1 MARNV
6 FPARRSASKARTAS
20 KSKYP
25 KAKYSKDGNDATQ
38 GRLSPF
44 FVNLIKNT
52 SFALLAAALFV
63 LAHPNP
69 IFMNGLPALAWVMYL
84 PALVLIRRS
93 RASACIFWGALYGFV
108 SFALFNYWLGAYQF
122 IAGAVVYTVYLCYF
136 ALLFPVLRLAL
147 VIFPRYGFILQW
159 LVFIGFEYLRTLGFL
174 GYSYGIT
181 GYTQW
186 QVLPL
191 IQIAGISGV
200 WGVSALV
207 IFPQTFLARHFRRSS
222 LAKASGLR
230 VGGLAVCFFLY
241 AAVLALSLVYGFVRR
256 HDFSDEKTA
265 RIALVQHNTDPWKDD
280 KADYQNNF
288 RVLKRLSEEALAQ
301 SPKPGLVVWSETAFV
316 PMIYWHSHYR
326 TDNDYYA
333 QVKELLDFLALQD
346 VPFVI
351 GNDDGRRE
359 MTESGSVERVDYNAA
374 ILFDRGRMAD
384 VYRKI
389 HLVPFTEHFPY
400 KKQLPF
406 VYKMLE
412 NADTHFWKN
421 GTRRLVFDVNG
432 LRFSTPICFEDTF
445 GYLSREFVRNGAEL
459 IVNLSNDAWSRSLSA
474 QMQHLSMAVFRS
486 VENRRAMVRATASGQ
501 TCAVAPDG
509 RILAMAPAF
518 TETALTVSVPIV
530 TTGTFYTRHGDFLP
544 RLFLAAAL
552 AMALAGIARAVYLAN
567 IISSPKS
574 KNTL

>member
-1 MARNV
+1 M
-6 FPARRSASKARTAS
+6 
-20 KSKYP
+20 
-25 KAKYSKDGNDATQ
+25 G
-38 GRLSPF
+38 
-44 FVNLIKNT
+44 FV
-52 SFALLAAALFV
+52 LLAAVLFT

-84 PALVLIRRS
+84 PVFVLIRRS
-93 RASACIFWGALYGFV
+93 SPPACLFWGALYGFI
-108 SFALFNYWLGAYQF
+108 SFALFNYWLSAYEF
-122 IAGAVVYTVYLCYF
+122 IAGAVVYTIYLCYF
-136 ALLFPVLRLAL
+136 ALLFLAL
-147 VIFPRYGFILQW
+147 RIVFVLFPRYGFIPQCLIF
-159 LVFIGFEYLRTLGFL
+159 VGFEYLRTLGFL
-174 GYSYGIT
+174 GYPYGIT

-186 QVLPL
+186 QVIPL

-207 IFPQTFLARHFRRSS
+207 IFPQILLAQHFHSFPLGKGAR
-222 LAKASGLR
+222 LR
-230 VGGLAVCFFLY
+230 VCGLTVCLFLY
-241 AAVLALSLVYGFVRR
+241 VVVLALSLIYGFAAP
-256 HDFSDEKTA
+256 HDFSDSKTA
-265 RIALVQHNTDPWKDD
+265 RIALIQHNTDPWKDD

-288 RVLKRLSEEALAQ
+288 RILKRLSEEALAQ
-301 SPKPGLVVWSETAFV
+301 TPKPDMVVWSETAFV

-326 TDNDYYA
+326 TDNDYSA

-359 MTESGSVERVDYNAA
+359 MTDSGAVDRVDYNAA
-374 ILFDRGRMAD
+374 IMFEQSEMVD

-412 NADTHFWKN
+412 NADTHFWKK
-421 GTRRLVFDVNG
+421 GTRRLVFNANG

-445 GYLSREFVRNGAEL
+445 GYLSREFVQNGAEL
-459 IVNLSNDAWSRSLSA
+459 IVNLSNDAWSHSLSA

-486 VENRRAMVRATASGQ
+486 VENRRSMTRSTASGQ

-509 RILAMAPAF
+509 RILAMAEAF
-518 TETALTVSVPIV
+518 TEAALTVSVPIV
-530 TTGTFYTRHGDFLP
+530 TGQTFYTRYGDFLP

-552 AMALAGIARAVYLAN
+552 AMSLLRFAHKIFKNRPQSNFL
-567 IISSPKS
+567 PS
-574 KNTL
+574 KLTK

>member
-1 MARNV
+1 MSKPV
-6 FPARRSASKARTAS
+6 SKARRSFAAKAAKDNSGVKRVSASAFL
-20 KSKYP
+20 KYLV
-25 KAKYSKDGNDATQ
+25 KNMG
-38 GRLSPF
+38 
-44 FVNLIKNT
+44 FV
-52 SFALLAAALFV
+52 LLAAVLFT

-84 PALVLIRRS
+84 PVFVLIRRS
-93 RASACIFWGALYGFV
+93 PPLVCLFWGALYGFAAF
-108 SFALFNYWLGAYQF
+108 SLFNYWLSAYEF
-122 IAGAVVYTVYLCYF
+122 IAGAVVYTIYLCYF
-136 ALLFPVLRLAL
+136 AVLFLAL
-147 VIFPRYGFILQW
+147 RVSLVLFPRYGFILQC
-159 LVFIGFEYLRTLGFL
+159 LIFVGFEYLRTLGFL
-174 GYSYGIT
+174 GYPYGIT

-186 QVLPL
+186 QVIPL
-191 IQIAGISGV
+191 IQIAGITGV

-207 IFPQTFLARHFRRSS
+207 IFPQTLLAQHFHRFP
-222 LAKASGLR
+222 LGKGAKLR
-230 VGGLAVCFFLY
+230 VCGLTVCLFLY
-241 AAVLALSLVYGFVRR
+241 VVVLALSLIYGFAAP
-256 HDFSDEKTA
+256 HDFRDSKTA
-265 RIALVQHNTDPWKDD
+265 RIALIQHNTDPWKDD

-288 RVLKRLSEEALAQ
+288 RILKRLSEEALAQ
-301 SPKPGLVVWSETAFV
+301 TPKPDMIVWSETAFV

-359 MTESGSVERVDYNAA
+359 MTDSGAVDRVDYNAA
-374 ILFDRGRMAD
+374 ILFEQSEMVD

-412 NADTHFWKN
+412 NADTHFWKK
-421 GTRRLVFDVNG
+421 GTRRLVFNANG

-445 GYLSREFVRNGAEL
+445 GYLSREFVQNGAEL
-459 IVNLSNDAWSRSLSA
+459 IVNLSNDAWSHSLSA

-486 VENRRAMVRATASGQ
+486 VENRRSMTRSTASGQ

-509 RILAMAPAF
+509 RILAMAEAF
-518 TETALTVSVPIV
+518 TEAALTVSVPIV
-530 TTGTFYTRHGDFLP
+530 TGQTFYTRHGDFLP
-544 RLFLAAAL
+544 RLFLIAAL
-552 AMALAGIARAVYLAN
+552 AMSLLRFAHKIFKNRPQSNFL
-567 IISSPKS
+567 PS
-574 KNTL
+574 KFTK

>member
-1 MARNV
+1 MDNNG
-6 FPARRSASKARTAS
+6 
-20 KSKYP
+20 
-25 KAKYSKDGNDATQ
+25 AKRVSV
-38 GRLSPF
+38 PEF
-44 FVNLIKNT
+44 FKVLFKNMGFT
-52 SFALLAAALFV
+52 LLAAVLFT

-84 PALVLIRRS
+84 PVLFLIRRS
-93 RASACIFWGALYGFV
+93 PPPACLFWGALYGFV
-108 SFALFNYWLGAYQF
+108 AFSLFNYWLSAYEF
-122 IAGAVVYTVYLCYF
+122 IAGAVVYTIYLCYF
-136 ALLFPVLRLAL
+136 ALLFLAL
-147 VIFPRYGFILQW
+147 RVALTLFSRYGFILQW
-159 LVFIGFEYLRTLGFL
+159 LTFVGFEYLRTLGFL

-186 QVLPL
+186 QLIPL
-191 IQIAGISGV
+191 IQVAAITGV
-200 WGVSALV
+200 WGVSALI
-207 IFPQTFLARHFRRSS
+207 IFPQTFLAQHFRRFSFG
-222 LAKASGLR
+222 KAAGRRICGLT
-230 VGGLAVCFFLY
+230 VCTFLY
-241 AAVLALSLVYGFVRR
+241 VAVLLFSLIYGFVAP
-256 HDFSDEKTA
+256 HDFSDNKTA
-265 RIALVQHNTDPWKDD
+265 RIALIQHNTDPWKDD

-288 RVLKRLSEEALAQ
+288 RILKRLSEETLAQ
-301 SPKPGLVVWSETAFV
+301 TPSPDMIVWSETAFV

-333 QVKELLDFLALQD
+333 QVKELLDFLADQD

-359 MTESGSVERVDYNAA
+359 MTDSGTVDRVDYNAA
-374 ILFDRGRMAD
+374 ILFERNEMVD

-412 NADTHFWKN
+412 NADTHFWKK
-421 GTRRLVFDVNG
+421 GTRRLVFDANG

-445 GYLSREFVRNGAEL
+445 GYLSREFVQNGAEL
-459 IVNLSNDAWSRSLSA
+459 IVNLSNDAWSHSLSA

-486 VENRRAMVRATASGQ
+486 VENRRSMTRSTASGQ

-509 RILAMAPAF
+509 RILAMAEAF

-530 TTGTFYTRHGDFLP
+530 TYQTFYTKYGDFLP
-544 RLFLAAAL
+544 RIFLVAAL
-552 AMALAGIARAVYLAN
+552 VMALAGIAAN
-567 IISSPKS
+567 VLKS
-574 KNTL
+574 KPLRAAHE